1 MAKRKIITVVE
12 KTGTGYSAYSETD
25 GVFTTGANLAELRQ
39 NMVAVYNLQY
49 RELGRSAT
57 EADLRIVLD
66 LSQFFEFYNVINAKA
81 LAARI
86 GMSQSL
92 LSQYITGLKKP
103 SAKQTSRIL
112 DGVRAV
118 GRELAT
124 VDFA

>member
-1 MAKRKIITVVE
+1 MAKRKITTIVE
-12 KTGTGYSAYSETD
+12 KTDTGYSAYSEAD
-25 GVFTTGANLAELRQ
+25 GVFTTGATLAELKQ

-103 SAKQTSRIL
+103 SAKQTNRIL